1 MLHQNSCFA
10 KKGKGLVDFTGRIT
24 VHDLF
29 VLLLQDTYHPF
40 QKQIQ
45 RNVYTSE
52 IAILELQQKLSR
64 RYNIIRK
71 KSLEEKLETEILHYG
86 IFKLIAANI
95 CKVEI
100 VSNIEVKLKDF

>member
-1 MLHQNSCFA
+1 MI
-10 KKGKGLVDFTGRIT
+10 DFTGRIT
-24 VHDLF
+24 AHDLF
-29 VLLLQDTYHPF
+29 FLLLQDTYHSF

-52 IAILELQQKLSR
+52 IAVLELQQKLSR

-71 KSLEEKLETEILHYG
+71 RSLEEKLESEILHYRTL
-86 IFKLIAANI
+86 KLIADNI

-100 VSNIEVKLKDF
+100 VSNIEVKLKEF